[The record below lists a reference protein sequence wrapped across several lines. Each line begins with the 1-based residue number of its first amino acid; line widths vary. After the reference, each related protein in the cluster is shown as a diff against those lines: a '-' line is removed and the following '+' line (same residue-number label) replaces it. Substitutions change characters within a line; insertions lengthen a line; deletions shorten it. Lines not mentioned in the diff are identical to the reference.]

1 MQAQILIY
9 PMAMLILLNVIV
21 MSMMLF
27 FRVKAVRA
35 RKVSPRYFK
44 RNKGGDLPDHLEGL
58 SQNYNNLLE
67 LPLLF
72 YIVCLAIIGLKLN
85 AEEFVVYAWLYVG
98 FRYIHSYIHITYN
111 HILHRLFV
119 FTASCFV
126 LMAMWINVVLSVS
139 SNT

>member
-1 MQAQILIY
+1 MQAQLIIY

-21 MSMMLF
+21 ISLLLF

-44 RNKGGDLPDHLEGL
+44 RNKGADLPDHLEGL

-72 YIVCLAIIGLKLN
+72 YIVCLAIIVLN
-85 AEEFVVYAWLYVG
+85 LNVEEFVFYAWLYVI
-98 FRYIHSYIHITYN
+98 FRYIHSYVHITYN
-111 HILHRLFV
+111 HILHRLFA
-119 FTASCFV
+119 FSASCLV
-126 LMAMWINVVLSVS
+126 LVIMWVKLILLVN
-139 SNT
+139 

>member
-1 MQAQILIY
+1 MNDMSLIY
-9 PMAMLILLNVIV
+9 PMATLFLLNIIV
-21 MSMMLF
+21 VSMMLF

-44 RNKGGDLPDHLEGL
+44 RNQGSALPDHLEGL

-72 YIVCLAIIGLKLN
+72 YIVCLAIIVLKLN
-85 AEEFVVYAWLYVG
+85 IEEFVVYAWLYVG

-111 HILHRLFV
+111 HILHRLFA
-119 FTASCFV
+119 FTASCVV
-126 LMAMWINVVLSVS
+126 LVTMWVKLLLSVS
-139 SNT
+139 

>member
-1 MQAQILIY
+1 MQAQLMIY

-21 MSMMLF
+21 ISLLLF

-44 RNKGGDLPDHLEGL
+44 RNKGADLPDHLEGL

-72 YIVCLAIIGLKLN
+72 YIVCLAIIVLN
-85 AEEFVVYAWLYVG
+85 LNVEEFVFYAWLYVI
-98 FRYIHSYIHITYN
+98 FRYIHSYVHITYN
-111 HILHRLFV
+111 HILHRLFA
-119 FTASCFV
+119 FSASCLV
-126 LMAMWINVVLSVS
+126 LVIMWVKLILLVN
-139 SNT
+139 

>member
-1 MQAQILIY
+1 MQVQSMIY
-9 PMAMLILLNVIV
+9 PMATLILLNVIV
-21 MSMMLF
+21 ISLMLF
-27 FRVKAVRA
+27 FRIKAVRS

-72 YIVCLAIIGLKLN
+72 YIVCLSIIVLKLN
-85 AEEFVVYAWLYVG
+85 IEDFIVYAWLYVV

-111 HILHRLFV
+111 HILHRLFA
-119 FTASCFV
+119 FSASCIV
-126 LMAMWINVVLSVS
+126 LIIMWVKLVLSIS
-139 SNT
+139 

>member
-1 MQAQILIY
+1 MNNISLIY
-9 PMAMLILLNVIV
+9 PMATLFLLNIIV

-44 RNKGGDLPDHLEGL
+44 RNKGVDLPDHLEGL

-72 YIVCLAIIGLKLN
+72 YIVCLAIIALKAN
-85 AEEFVVYAWLYVG
+85 VEEFIFYAWLYVG

-111 HILHRLFV
+111 HILHRLFA
-119 FTASCFV
+119 FAASCIV
-126 LMAMWINVVLSVS
+126 LVTMWVKLLFSVS
-139 SNT
+139 

>member
-1 MQAQILIY
+1 MQAQSLIY
-9 PMAMLILLNVIV
+9 PMATLFLLNILV

-27 FRVKAVRA
+27 FRVKAVRT

-44 RNKGGDLPDHLEGL
+44 LNKGEDIPDHLEAL

-72 YIVCLAIIGLKLN
+72 YIICLTVITLN
-85 AEEFVVYAWLYVG
+85 LNIDYFSLYAWTYVV
-98 FRYIHSYIHITYN
+98 FRYIHSFIHITYN

-119 FTASCFV
+119 FFISCV
-126 LMAMWINVVLSVS
+126 MLITMWVNVVLSVS
-139 SNT
+139 